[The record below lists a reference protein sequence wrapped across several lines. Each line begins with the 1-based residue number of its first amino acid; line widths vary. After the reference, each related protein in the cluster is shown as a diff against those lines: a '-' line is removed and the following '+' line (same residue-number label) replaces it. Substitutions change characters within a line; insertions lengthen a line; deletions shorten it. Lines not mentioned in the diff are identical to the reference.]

1 MTAVTVQKSSTTLEA
16 GRIMIFEKACALMS
30 AAMIAASVGLSNRN
44 VPVVHAQELSI
55 GGHYT
60 VQPATRGNSLAGRIV
75 VHPVHFKR
83 WSDQIDDTSAAVLDY
98 AASIMKNH
106 PHSIIHVEM
115 SSVPSGTESSAELRD
130 ELASQRM
137 QAVTS
142 YLQRKVVDTDKLVFV
157 FLTIV
162 QSRIF

>member
-1 MTAVTVQKSSTTLEA
+1 
-16 GRIMIFEKACALMS
+16 MIFEKACALMS

-106 PHSIIHVEM
+106 PPRSSM
-115 SSVPSGTESSAELRD
+115 SKCPPFRLERSLP
-130 ELASQRM
+130 
-137 QAVTS
+137 
-142 YLQRKVVDTDKLVFV
+142 
-157 FLTIV
+157 
-162 QSRIF
+162 QSCGMNWRVSECKQ